1 MTGTPFYRYDVGLLR
16 RTLNVLQEITDSDS
30 RCHVH
35 YAIKANSNPLLL
47 KHIKE
52 FGLGIDCVSGGEI
65 KAALDAGFPPSV
77 IVFAGVGKADWEID
91 LALENGIFCINVESE
106 PELDVIQERARSLG
120 KKAHIALRINPDI
133 DAHTHSNITT
143 GIAENKF
150 GIDLNMLDDILTKAT
165 GLENIVVEGLHFHI
179 GSQILDME
187 PFRMLC
193 GRIND
198 IQEKLKQK
206 GFIARHIN
214 VGGGLGVDYIEP
226 DANPVADFKGYFD
239 VFRNNLK
246 LYPNQELHF
255 ELGRSIVA
263 QCGQLITRVL
273 YVKRNS
279 LKQFAIT
286 DAGMTDLIRPALYGA
301 YHRIDN
307 ISNPD
312 GEKQTYDVVGP
323 ICESSDTFGKG
334 RELPEIRRGD
344 LLAIKSAGAYGE
356 SMASCYNLRTLPRSE
371 SFESD

>member
-1 MTGTPFYRYDVGLLR
+1 MTDTPFYRYDIGLLR
-16 RTLNVLQEITDSDS
+16 RTLDELRELAGS
-30 RCHVH
+30 RCHIH

-52 FGLGIDCVSGGEI
+52 YGLGIDCVSGGEV
-65 KAALDAGFPPSV
+65 KAALDAGFPPSS

-91 LALENGIFCINVESE
+91 LALENDIFCINVESA
-106 PELDVIQERARSLG
+106 PELEIIQERAHSLG
-120 KKAHIALRINPDI
+120 KKARIAFRVNPDV

-143 GIAENKF
+143 GIAGNKF
-150 GIDLNMLDDILTKAT
+150 GIDLNMLDGIIAKAL
-165 GLENIVVEGLHFHI
+165 GMDSVIVDGLHFHI

-187 PFRMLC
+187 PFRKLC
-193 GRIND
+193 LRINE
-198 IQEKLKQK
+198 IQGRLQEN
-206 GFIARHIN
+206 GFTAGHIN
-214 VGGGLGVDYIEP
+214 VGGGLGVDYTEP
-226 DANPVADFKGYFD
+226 DNNPIADFRNYFGI
-239 VFRNNLK
+239 FRNNLK
-246 LYPNQELHF
+246 LRPGQELHF

-273 YVKRNS
+273 YVKKNP

-312 GEKQTYDVVGP
+312 GRLQVYDVVGP
-323 ICESSDTFGKG
+323 ICESSDTFGKD